1 MKARS
6 ARYASHIVRGNN
18 EGIVRG
24 ALLREIKQ
32 NQVVI
37 VMDWKMKWLVSFF
50 REAQVHF
57 FGKAGIAWHGV
68 IMFMMSE
75 PENPKRVLVEYED
88 DMTDDKKEDGFAV
101 LSSLVEV
108 ALRSYRLRHP
118 NTPNTPPVY
127 HKRPQET
134 RVCTQFPPVVGSS

>member
-50 REAQVHF
+50 SRGTSAIFWQ
-57 FGKAGIAWHGV
+57 GWHSMARG
-68 IMFMMSE
+68 
-75 PENPKRVLVEYED
+75 Y
-88 DMTDDKKEDGFAV
+88 
-101 LSSLVEV
+101 
-108 ALRSYRLRHP
+108 Y
-118 NTPNTPPVY
+118 VY
-127 HKRPQET
+127 DE
-134 RVCTQFPPVVGSS
+134 